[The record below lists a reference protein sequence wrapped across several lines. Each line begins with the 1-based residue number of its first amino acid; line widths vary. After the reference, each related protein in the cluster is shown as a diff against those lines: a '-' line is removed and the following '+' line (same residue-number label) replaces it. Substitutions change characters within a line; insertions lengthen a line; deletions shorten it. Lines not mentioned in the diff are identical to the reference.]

1 MKKLKNTQFSS
12 QQGAAASQPRPL
24 LHKELV
30 GEKKVMNSEFNE
42 AVEKGDMDNFVNV
55 LEQVCRERN
64 LPLSAVFDQVTWT
77 GDSLLHVA
85 ADKGKQHIVEL
96 IADHFQELL
105 IRRNARGDT
114 ALHVAV
120 RSMNS
125 NIVKFILNKDKKLA
139 KEKNQYGNTPLHEAV
154 YSEHVDVVNQILL
167 ADKDVVHSLNK
178 SNQSPLYLAV
188 ANGNLEILNLL
199 LDVPLPSDLPR
210 CLGNSPLHAAILE
223 RKPDLIKHILVERP
237 ELVYLRDEDG
247 GTPLHY
253 AAYIGYGQGFHI
265 LLENSSKNSY
275 EIVLEANK
283 KGHLPIHLAGKRGHV
298 EVVQNFLQ
306 RDWNINPFVLLNQKG
321 QNILHVAAKNG
332 RSDVVR
338 CLMKNWKIDQSTINQ
353 KDCDGNTPLHLAS
366 KNLFPKVLYFITQD
380 RRTNMNLL
388 NNNGLTARDIV
399 NNNQLAIRKFLAN
412 RVLKEAGVPLKVKDM
427 LRSQHKQSPRTE
439 LSLKDLLTTFLVV
452 ATLMVTVT
460 FAAAFTMPGGVYG
473 PDDPNP
479 KNRGTA
485 IFAHKPLFWVF
496 TIFNIIAMY
505 SSVIACG
512 LMLLAFVFDHKLAT
526 QATTIAMGGLV
537 LAFLT
542 VPVAFMAAVRLVVAN
557 NFTLALII
565 TVIGVLYS
573 SIILLCLVFGFFP
586 IGYSPPQVAKLVL
599 RILITLINYDD
610 KPRDS
615 VSQKE
620 DKMRKDN

>member
-1 MKKLKNTQFSS
+1 MNHSQNSINLDDAKQRCSERMKKLKNTQFSS

-85 ADKGKQHIVEL
+85 ADKGKQDIVEL

-120 RSMNS
+120 RCMNS

-247 GTPLHY
+247 
-253 AAYIGYGQGFHI
+253 
-265 LLENSSKNSY
+265 
-275 EIVLEANK
+275 
-283 KGHLPIHLAGKRGHV
+283 GHLPIHLAGKRGHV